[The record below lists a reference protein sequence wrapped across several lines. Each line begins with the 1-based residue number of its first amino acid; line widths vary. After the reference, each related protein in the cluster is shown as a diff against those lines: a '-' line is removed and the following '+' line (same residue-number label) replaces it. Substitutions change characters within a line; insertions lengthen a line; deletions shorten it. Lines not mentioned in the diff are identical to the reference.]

1 LNYFAANTV
10 ACSLAEKNTMFE
22 WFDAERRFGRALRR
36 DPSPLLMCAEV
47 DDLAV
52 LKRQGRRRL
61 AAAVALALGAF
72 AFLPL
77 IVGKAPADTSGEL
90 RAPAPLAGPAGVSNA
105 SEPAASAV
113 DTSQKSAAISESQ
126 NDAVAGATLPQRA
139 AKRAVSQNASGG
151 SSSPSDLSA
160 MSNPA
165 ASSEIPSKTYVVPL
179 GAYASPRNARRVMS
193 RVANA
198 GFKTYSEPIIDK
210 NNPRRLRVR
219 AGPFAS
225 AEDASQARKKL
236 KSLGLSV
243 GSISLKRSNA

>member
-1 LNYFAANTV
+1 
-10 ACSLAEKNTMFE
+10 MFG
-22 WFDAERRFGRALRR
+22 WFNAERRFGRALRR
-36 DPSPLLMCAEV
+36 DPSPLLMCAEI
-47 DDLAV
+47 DDLAL

-61 AAAVALALGAF
+61 AAAVALAIAAF

-77 IVGKAPADTSGEL
+77 IVGTAPSDTSAEQRVPGAVTAAPTANKASAPEAFPADT
-90 RAPAPLAGPAGVSNA
+90 P
-105 SEPAASAV
+105 
-113 DTSQKSAAISESQ
+113 QKSASTSELQ
-126 NDAVAGATLPQRA
+126 NDAVAEARLPQRA
-139 AKRAVSQNASGG
+139 TRHTVLQNASGG
-151 SSSPSDLSA
+151 SSSPVEVGA
-160 MSNPA
+160 ISNPP
-165 ASSEIPSKTYVVPL
+165 ASSAIPSKSYVIPL

-198 GFKTYSEPIIDK
+198 GFKTYSEPIVDK

-243 GSISLKRSNA
+243 GSISQKRGNA

>member
-1 LNYFAANTV
+1 LNYFAAKTV
-10 ACSLAEKNTMFE
+10 AYSLAEKSTMFE

-47 DDLAV
+47 DDLSL

-61 AAAVALALGAF
+61 AVAVALAIGAF
-72 AFLPL
+72 ALLPL
-77 IVGKAPADTSGEL
+77 IVGKAPSDTSAEQ
-90 RAPAPLAGPAGVSNA
+90 RAPGPVTGAAVVSNA
-105 SEPAASAV
+105 SEPAAFAV
-113 DTSQKSAAISESQ
+113 DT
-126 NDAVAGATLPQRA
+126 
-139 AKRAVSQNASGG
+139 
-151 SSSPSDLSA
+151 DLSA
-160 MSNPA
+160 MSNPPA
-165 ASSEIPSKTYVVPL
+165 TSAIPSRSYVVPL
-179 GAYASPRNARRVMS
+179 GAYASARNARRVMS

-198 GFKTYSEPIIDK
+198 GYKTYSEPIVDK

-243 GSISLKRSNA
+243 GSISLKPGNA

>member
-1 LNYFAANTV
+1 
-10 ACSLAEKNTMFE
+10 
-22 WFDAERRFGRALRR
+22 
-36 DPSPLLMCAEV
+36 
-47 DDLAV
+47 
-52 LKRQGRRRL
+52 
-61 AAAVALALGAF
+61 
-72 AFLPL
+72 L

-90 RAPAPLAGPAGVSNA
+90 RAPALVTGAPVVSNA
-105 SEPAASAV
+105 SEAGAFAAN
-113 DTSQKSAAISESQ
+113 TPQKSASTSESQ
-126 NDAVAGATLPQRA
+126 NDTVAEATVPQRA

-151 SSSPSDLSA
+151 SSSPSDMSA

-165 ASSEIPSKTYVVPL
+165 ASSKIPSKSYVVPL
-179 GAYASPRNARRVMS
+179 GACASPRNARRVMS

-198 GFKTYSEPIIDK
+198 GFKTYSEPIVDK